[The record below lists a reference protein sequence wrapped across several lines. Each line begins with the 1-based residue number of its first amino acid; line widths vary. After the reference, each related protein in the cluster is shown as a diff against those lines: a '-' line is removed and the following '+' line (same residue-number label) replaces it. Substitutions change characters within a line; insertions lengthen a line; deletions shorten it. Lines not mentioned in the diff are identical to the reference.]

1 MNTPF
6 IRWASPLGLPHT
18 RSRSPLRRLAPIAWL
33 ASDARSHVASTNLT
47 AGRITVREIG
57 SSLFGLLAA
66 AVLCGAC
73 AKPLPVLHVYTWA
86 DYVKPELVQRFEAEQ
101 RCRVVIDTFDSNE
114 AMFAKMKAGAT
125 GYDLVTPSSYM
136 VSVLHSQGLLQ
147 PLDASLIPN
156 RKNVDPEYL
165 KIALDPTMDHSV
177 PYLLTNSGVAYLASK
192 VKDPVP
198 SWKMFDRADLKGRM
212 TMLNDM
218 RETIGAA
225 LKSLGYSLNTTD
237 EKQLEEARAVVVRWK
252 KNLAKF
258 ENEQYQSG
266 LASGEFLLVHGYSG
280 DILKAQQENA
290 DVTFVIPQEGTS
302 MAADDLVIPKAAI
315 EVRLA
320 HAFINFL
327 HDPDVAAENT
337 NFISYLC
344 PNVPAYQKLSPKIRD
359 NPAIIMD
366 PAIRAKSEVIRDLG
380 VDNAKYVKVWDE
392 IKAAK

>member
-1 MNTPF
+1 MN
-6 IRWASPLGLPHT
+6 RPL
-18 RSRSPLRRLAPIAWL
+18 LRARL
-33 ASDARSHVASTNLT
+33 S
-47 AGRITVREIG
+47 G
-57 SSLFGLLAA
+57 FAA
-66 AVLCGAC
+66 AALLCGAC

-86 DYVKPELVQRFEAEQ
+86 DYVKPELVQRFESEQ
-101 RCRVVIDTFDSNE
+101 KCRVVIDTFDSNE

-165 KIALDPTMDHSV
+165 KVALDPAMHHSV
-177 PYLLTNSGVAYLASK
+177 PYMLTNSGFGYLASR
-192 VKDPVP
+192 VKGPVP

-237 EKQLEEARAVVVRWK
+237 AHQLEEARDVVVRWK

-280 DILKAQQENA
+280 DILKTQQENA

-302 MAADDLVIPKAAI
+302 MAADDLVIPKAAQ

-327 HDPDVAAENT
+327 HDPEVAAENT

-344 PNVPAYQKLSPKIRD
+344 PNVPAYQKLSAQIRD
-359 NPAIIMD
+359 NPAIFMD